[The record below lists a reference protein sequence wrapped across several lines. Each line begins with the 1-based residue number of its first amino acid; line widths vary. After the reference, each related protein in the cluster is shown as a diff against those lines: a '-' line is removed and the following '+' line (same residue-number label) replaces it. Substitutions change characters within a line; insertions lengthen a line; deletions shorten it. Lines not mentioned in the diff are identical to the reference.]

1 MQELGFGVNLQLNT
15 NGVIKTCSNSEI
27 HPETVPGSPHKVA
40 QAATERAQNRVENS
54 SGNPQSKDVEA
65 VDTNLNPPQGS
76 SKSEP
81 LKKKNFPQ
89 F

>member
-54 SGNPQSKDVEA
+54 SGKPPVERCGSSGYKPQSSPRK
-65 VDTNLNPPQGS
+65 
-76 SKSEP
+76 
-81 LKKKNFPQ
+81 LKV
-89 F
+89 